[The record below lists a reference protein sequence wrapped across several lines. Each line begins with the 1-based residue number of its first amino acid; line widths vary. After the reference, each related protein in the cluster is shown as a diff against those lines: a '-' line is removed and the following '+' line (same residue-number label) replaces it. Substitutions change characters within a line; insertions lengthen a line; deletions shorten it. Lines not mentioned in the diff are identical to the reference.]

1 MEQRAVSGSRLRI
14 AIGLLIVACLLYF
27 ICGGIAVY
35 LRWFAPDRYVGI
47 GGVVGGVASV
57 LGLLALAR
65 RSLNQDDLAG
75 LELESLRRIADTS
88 EQVKQLELA
97 RAETLEEIGTLETRK
112 RQMEFLVQKAS
123 LVLFLQEQHRL
134 YEKRVQDELAQ
145 NKGLMDSISELVSI
159 EQKLAALE
167 EEIARDP
174 NVPNAELLERVIEA
188 ARSRAKSEIALTIDS
203 PFGLIIRNLK
213 LILGSR

>member
-1 MEQRAVSGSRLRI
+1 V
-14 AIGLLIVACLLYF
+14 
-27 ICGGIAVY
+27 
-35 LRWFAPDRYVGI
+35 
-47 GGVVGGVASV
+47 
-57 LGLLALAR
+57 
-65 RSLNQDDLAG
+65 
-75 LELESLRRIADTS
+75 LRRIADTS

-97 RAETLEEIGTLETRK
+97 RAETLEEIGTLETQK

-203 PFGLIIRNLK
+203 PFGLIIRNIK

>member
-1 MEQRAVSGSRLRI
+1 M
-14 AIGLLIVACLLYF
+14 
-27 ICGGIAVY
+27 
-35 LRWFAPDRYVGI
+35 
-47 GGVVGGVASV
+47 
-57 LGLLALAR
+57 
-65 RSLNQDDLAG
+65 
-75 LELESLRRIADTS
+75 LRRIADTS

-97 RAETLEEIGTLETRK
+97 RAETLEEIGTLETQK

-203 PFGLIIRNLK
+203 PFGLIIRNIK

>member
-1 MEQRAVSGSRLRI
+1 M
-14 AIGLLIVACLLYF
+14 
-27 ICGGIAVY
+27 
-35 LRWFAPDRYVGI
+35 
-47 GGVVGGVASV
+47 
-57 LGLLALAR
+57 
-65 RSLNQDDLAG
+65 
-75 LELESLRRIADTS
+75 LRRIADTS

-97 RAETLEEIGTLETRK
+97 RAETLEEIGTLETQK

-188 ARSRAKSEIALTIDS
+188 ARSRAKSEIALSIDS
-203 PFGLIIRNLK
+203 PFGLIIRNIK